1 MQEGVFPQEPKKKHG
16 CHRDLAG
23 NRVRGKISWLSPS
36 SHALPYSSTSDWLNP
51 SRNQQLKVHGKC
63 SPLCHK
69 LGQRKAGH
77 GSGNNKE
84 MTSMLIHFFT
94 HSTSLHSP
102 SRHLLSSRCWG
113 LRCMHTQSCPT
124 LCDPRHCSP
133 PGSSGHGIFQARMLK

>member
-1 MQEGVFPQEPKKKHG
+1 MQEGVFPQEPKKRHG
-16 CHRDLAG
+16 CHRNLAG

-36 SHALPYSSTSDWLNP
+36 SHALPYSSASDWLNP

-63 SPLCHK
+63 SSLCHK

-94 HSTSLHSP
+94 HTTSLHFTHP
-102 SRHLLSSRCWG
+102 V
-113 LRCMHTQSCPT
+113 
-124 LCDPRHCSP
+124 D
-133 PGSSGHGIFQARMLK
+133 IY